1 VHLAAD
7 SSVVYQE
14 NNIELKQGG
23 AVITTE
29 KVTTGRLANLSISP
43 VSTYATKF
51 ALVNQPGTETIA
63 AIEGSLRITDGNNA
77 VVLQPGES
85 LTHSPNLA
93 ALEDSSP
100 AGITSG
106 QDAPQGQTTSTNDDS
121 DKNKRRREGP
131 PVAATGSRCCHIPEW
146 AIVVT
151 VAAFAT
157 ILALYIHAE
166 VSGGPVSPSKP

>member
-1 VHLAAD
+1 M
-7 SSVVYQE
+7 
-14 NNIELKQGG
+14 
-23 AVITTE
+23 ITTK

-51 ALVNQPGTETIA
+51 ALVNQPGTETID
-63 AIEGSLRITDGNNA
+63 AIEGSLRITDGKNT

-85 LTHSPNLA
+85 LTHTPNLA

-121 DKNKRRREGP
+121 DKKNRKRRDGP
-131 PVAATGSRCCHIPEW
+131 AVAATGNRCCQIPEW
-146 AIVVT
+146 AVVVT

-166 VSGGPVSPSKP
+166 VSGGPASPSKP